1 MFVLIFF
8 TMFLVTLFFEMI
20 EAAIFNIQKCTLIEK
35 DKQSKSRDNVYSK
48 MLYIKENIKEV
59 MIVILLLDTLVSYL
73 FSFYFS
79 SVLRANEYNNMVCT
93 ALTVFFSFFVTFV
106 IIIAKVVGLSFSE
119 KTIKFIG
126 NLFYFV
132 FIAFRPIGKFFN
144 KIVMVMLNTKDQKNI
159 TQKGEVI
166 ASLDDYLDNNKEM
179 NEELNMAK
187 TVLSLS
193 EIPLHQIMNS
203 RSEFLMV
210 EFSEDIEI
218 MKERLLPLSFK
229 KNIIVYVD
237 HEENIIGTINI
248 QKFFIDLLQNKI
260 KKTIS
265 YVDLPEYFLHSV
277 NTDRVL
283 QHFKEKKNKIIFVIE
298 EDGSIIGIVT
308 ISDIVQEII
317 GELDKDEYFFLEQED
332 GYLVDASYG
341 IRALNRKL
349 NIDFEEDED
358 FSSISGLIMRYSKKI
373 PKLKESFN
381 IQGVIMIIAEK
392 TKNRIQKILIKKP
405 LKTI

>member
-132 FIAFRPIGKFFN
+132 FIAFRPI
-144 KIVMVMLNTKDQKNI
+144 
-159 TQKGEVI
+159 
-166 ASLDDYLDNNKEM
+166 
-179 NEELNMAK
+179 
-187 TVLSLS
+187 
-193 EIPLHQIMNS
+193 
-203 RSEFLMV
+203 
-210 EFSEDIEI
+210 
-218 MKERLLPLSFK
+218 
-229 KNIIVYVD
+229 
-237 HEENIIGTINI
+237 
-248 QKFFIDLLQNKI
+248 
-260 KKTIS
+260 
-265 YVDLPEYFLHSV
+265 
-277 NTDRVL
+277 
-283 QHFKEKKNKIIFVIE
+283 
-298 EDGSIIGIVT
+298 
-308 ISDIVQEII
+308 
-317 GELDKDEYFFLEQED
+317 
-332 GYLVDASYG
+332 
-341 IRALNRKL
+341 
-349 NIDFEEDED
+349 
-358 FSSISGLIMRYSKKI
+358 
-373 PKLKESFN
+373 
-381 IQGVIMIIAEK
+381 
-392 TKNRIQKILIKKP
+392 
-405 LKTI
+405 